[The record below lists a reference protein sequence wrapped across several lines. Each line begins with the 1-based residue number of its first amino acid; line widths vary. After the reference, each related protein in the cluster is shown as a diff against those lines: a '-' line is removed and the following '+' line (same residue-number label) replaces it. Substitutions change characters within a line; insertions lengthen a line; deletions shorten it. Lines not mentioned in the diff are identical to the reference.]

1 MILNYFYLFYF
12 IGIFNQNC
20 SENIFSSLFSFNDN
34 DATKVLV
41 EGTEC
46 SAKFVN
52 TSIFQSRL
60 NNEDECSVREKEEE
74 HEFKILRKIYIV
86 QHIKLL

>member
-1 MILNYFYLFYF
+1 M
-12 IGIFNQNC
+12 
-20 SENIFSSLFSFNDN
+20 
-34 DATKVLV
+34 LV

-74 HEFKILRKIYIV
+74 HEFKILRKNLYCAIHKITLS
-86 QHIKLL
+86 KR

>member
-1 MILNYFYLFYF
+1 M
-12 IGIFNQNC
+12 
-20 SENIFSSLFSFNDN
+20 
-34 DATKVLV
+34 LV

-46 SAKFVN
+46 SEKFVN

-86 QHIKLL
+86 QHIKLF